1 VPLDDGS
8 DATDGV
14 PRADGATTMELTAES
29 YLTVVTETM
38 ARVSAG
44 QREAVGR
51 AADLIVAALDADGV
65 LHAFGTG
72 HSEALAMEIAGRA
85 GGLVPTNRIAL
96 RDLVLR
102 GGAPVE
108 ILGPT
113 LERDPQVAHRLYEL
127 TPVRPQD
134 IFVVASNSGVNGAI
148 VEFAALVRERGHRL
162 IAITSAEHSAR
173 MSSRHPSGRRLAELA
188 DVVLDN
194 GAPYGDATLPLP
206 GGGAVGAVSSITAAL
221 LAQQIV
227 VEVVAR
233 LVAAGQTP
241 PVYLS
246 ANITGGDEHNT
257 TVEARYQGR
266 IRRGA

>member
-1 VPLDDGS
+1 MTLS
-8 DATDGV
+8 
-14 PRADGATTMELTAES
+14 ADG
-29 YLTVVTETM
+29 YLDVVTETIG
-38 ARVSAG
+38 RVAEG
-44 QREAVGR
+44 QRDGVHR
-51 AADLIVAALDADGV
+51 AADLITTALRNGGV
-65 LHAFGTG
+65 VQAFGTG

-102 GGAPVE
+102 GGEPVE

-113 LERDPQVAHRLYEL
+113 LERDPTVAHRLYEVS
-127 TPVRPQD
+127 PVDPRD
-134 IFVVASNSGVNGAI
+134 VFVIASNSGVNGTI
-148 VEFAALVRERGHRL
+148 VEFASLVKERGHGL
-162 IAITSAEHSAR
+162 IAITSREHSAGVP
-173 MSSRHPSGRRLAELA
+173 SRHPSGRKLGDLA

-227 VEVVAR
+227 VEVAR
-233 LVAAGQTP
+233 RLIEAGETP

-246 ANITGGDEHNT
+246 ANIPDSDGHNNAL
-257 TVEARYQGR
+257 EARYAGR

>member
-1 VPLDDGS
+1 MTLSAQGYLD
-8 DATDGV
+8 
-14 PRADGATTMELTAES
+14 
-29 YLTVVTETM
+29 VVTETIG
-38 ARVSAG
+38 RVADG
-44 QREAVGR
+44 QRDGVRR
-51 AADLIVAALDADGV
+51 AADLITTALRNGGV
-65 LHAFGTG
+65 VQAFGTG

-102 GGAPVE
+102 GGESVE

-113 LERDPQVAHRLYEL
+113 LERDPTVAHRLYEVS
-127 TPVRPQD
+127 PVDPRD
-134 IFVVASNSGVNGAI
+134 VFVIASNSGVNGTI
-148 VEFAALVRERGHRL
+148 VEFASLVKERGHGL
-162 IAITSAEHSAR
+162 VAITSREHSAGVP
-173 MSSRHPSGRRLAELA
+173 SRHPSGRKLGDLA

-227 VEVVAR
+227 VEVVRR
-233 LVAAGQTP
+233 LVEAGETP

-246 ANITGGDEHNT
+246 ANIPDSDGHNNAL
-257 TVEARYQGR
+257 EARYAGR